1 MKTATITSTM
11 DLTQGGCNACGPVES
26 LFYSM
31 ELDQQ
36 TLALEE
42 LRVSSLVMA
51 IVLHEGWSQEFK
63 VEMIDEYMLYKKDGK
78 EVKLV
83 EDYNQLTYSN
93 PTETL
98 TLADNY
104 STQTEVFEQTNR
116 VLTTIFA
123 IEAIRFSS

>member
-26 LFYSM
+26 LLYSM

-51 IVLHEGWSQEFK
+51 IVLHEGWSQAFK
-63 VEMIDEYMLYKKDGK
+63 VEMIDEYMLYKKGDK
-78 EVKLV
+78 EIKLV
-83 EDYNQLTYSN
+83 EDYNQLTYISS
-93 PTETL
+93 TDSI

-104 STQTEVFEQTNR
+104 SDQAELFSQTNR
-116 VLTTIFA
+116 VLTEIFEVAA
-123 IEAIRFSS
+123 INFIA